1 MTIARAKLSAL
12 LGCALVVSS
21 ADEAE
26 EHERLGNRT
35 RGRAGPK
42 KKDPD
47 TETDT
52 VLCLHKAHEPG
63 AEKKKNKKKKRGPS
77 PAGLRTPSPSSSMPT
92 QPPPPPPPHNDPS
105 PWSRRTKKMKPP
117 RTRRGAYASKERAG
131 QQPSPS
137 RRAHV
142 VPHEGKTGA
151 GKRKREKVECHATH
165 AAAAHCAPPV
175 GAAAPQFATR
185 TRTTASDGMVTTS
198 PTRTP
203 RRVAS
208 GTAPSPASASS
219 TTSGLCA
226 HPAPAAYL

>member
-1 MTIARAKLSAL
+1 MKD
-12 LGCALVVSS
+12 LGTEQGDEQDRKKRTQTQRQTQYCACTKRMNP
-21 ADEAE
+21 A
-26 EHERLGNRT
+26 
-35 RGRAGPK
+35 PK
-42 KKDPD
+42 KKR
-47 TETDT
+47 TR
-52 VLCLHKAHEPG
+52 
-63 AEKKKNKKKKRGPS
+63 KKKGGRRRRGCAPHR
-77 PAGLRTPSPSSSMPT
+77 PPVQCPPNRPT
-92 QPPPPPPPHNDPS
+92 PPPPHNDPS